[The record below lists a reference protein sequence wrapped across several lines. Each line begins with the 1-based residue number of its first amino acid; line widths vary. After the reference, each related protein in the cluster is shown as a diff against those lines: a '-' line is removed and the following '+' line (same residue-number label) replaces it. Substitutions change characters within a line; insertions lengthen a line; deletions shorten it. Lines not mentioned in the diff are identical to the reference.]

1 MSFNTVIIYKCIPH
15 RSATTSQPFSG
26 EVINCGHFFT
36 MQCAS
41 GKAWVLNLCEC
52 HFDTHRPP
60 KQRCRSRATPHGDG
74 IPRQQWNF
82 HGLDFQHDLQ
92 MMIWENS
99 EASLMPWAFCPMP
112 QAIPKQLFWSGRTH
126 CPAGVGDLPLGSA
139 FAMRRRISLLRCL
152 DGCCMSSNIQH
163 DPKYSSKTL
172 NSTKM
177 INVFNFTCQ
186 WL

>member
-41 GKAWVLNLCEC
+41 GKAWVLTLCEC

-126 CPAGVGDLPLGSA
+126 CPAGVGDTELYQDDQCFQLHLSVA
-139 FAMRRRISLLRCL
+139 VMLWRTSVQRTVCTAYRACRRRF
-152 DGCCMSSNIQH
+152 
-163 DPKYSSKTL
+163 SKET
-172 NSTKM
+172 
-177 INVFNFTCQ
+177 I
-186 WL
+186 